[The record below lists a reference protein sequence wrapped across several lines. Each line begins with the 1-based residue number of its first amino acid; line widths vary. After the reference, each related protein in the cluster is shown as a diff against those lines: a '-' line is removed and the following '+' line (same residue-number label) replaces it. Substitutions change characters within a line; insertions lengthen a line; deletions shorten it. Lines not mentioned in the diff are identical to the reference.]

1 MGQAAMRCLK
11 RAIMKNIKSLAAGLF
26 IYGIIATMALLVA
39 IADPSPTSPGPSSTP
54 QAATNGKRLT

>member
-1 MGQAAMRCLK
+1 
-11 RAIMKNIKSLAAGLF
+11 MKNIKSLAAGLF